1 MGRQKGP
8 ELGRVTETS
17 AYRKQ
22 HQSQPDLP
30 GLQQASQKPQ
40 QPQALLVHS
49 GPVRPQERGACPS
62 YLSMASGSLAK
73 TGQQQTQEEKSEES
87 QTSKTEGLLLS
98 RKTMLPSEVHHRERT
113 TEVPWRGK
121 MYEEQVPRIPGL
133 SQAMEIKDLE
143 RGGHRTRQGDIPVYI
158 HKAVEDTYKQPKAEH
173 REAFSIDTGDLRNQA
188 HDFAEG
194 QVEGRVPVAQ
204 LRHSYMEGTTTTTTQ
219 ASRRNKL

>member
-30 GLQQASQKPQ
+30 RLQQASQKHQ

-49 GPVRPQERGACPS
+49 GPVRPQERGAGPS
-62 YLSMASGSLAK
+62 YLSMASSSLAK
-73 TGQQQTQEEKSEES
+73 TGQQQTQEEKSEETR
-87 QTSKTEGLLLS
+87 TSKAEGILLS
-98 RKTMLPSEVHHRERT
+98 RQTMERT
-113 TEVPWRGK
+113 TEHPWRGK
-121 MYEEQVPRIPGL
+121 MYEEQATRIPGL
-133 SQAMEIKDLE
+133 SQAMEIKELE
-143 RGGHRTRQGDIPVYI
+143 RGGHRGRQRDIPVYT
-158 HKAVEDTYKQPKAEH
+158 HKAVEDAYKQPKAEH
-173 REAFSIDTGDLRNQA
+173 REAFSTDTGDLRNQA

-194 QVEGRVPVAQ
+194 QVEGRMPVAQ
-204 LRHSYMEGTTTTTTQ
+204 LRHSYMEATTTATTQ